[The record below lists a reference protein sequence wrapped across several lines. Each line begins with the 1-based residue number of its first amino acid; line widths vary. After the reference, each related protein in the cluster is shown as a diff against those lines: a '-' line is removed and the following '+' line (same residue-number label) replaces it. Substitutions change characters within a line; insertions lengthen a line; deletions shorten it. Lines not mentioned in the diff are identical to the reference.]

1 MAEAQGLA
9 HPLWKKLSRLSQGSG
24 GLGERMSW
32 VFDQLWKDH
41 ERIIFIGAD
50 SPQIRLSQLESLLN
64 VGESAE
70 FTLGLTEDGGF
81 CVLVAQAYIPFSLWT
96 SVEYSQARTAKEF
109 TLKLDQLG
117 RVNCS
122 PKKFYDVD
130 VVEDLERLGLEDT
143 TQADWTKAQREIIL
157 WARAMTSS
165 QFVD

>member
-1 MAEAQGLA
+1 
-9 HPLWKKLSRLSQGSG
+9 
-24 GLGERMSW
+24 
-32 VFDQLWKDH
+32 
-41 ERIIFIGAD
+41 
-50 SPQIRLSQLESLLN
+50 
-64 VGESAE
+64 
-70 FTLGLTEDGGF
+70 
-81 CVLVAQAYIPFSLWT
+81 QAYIPFSLWT